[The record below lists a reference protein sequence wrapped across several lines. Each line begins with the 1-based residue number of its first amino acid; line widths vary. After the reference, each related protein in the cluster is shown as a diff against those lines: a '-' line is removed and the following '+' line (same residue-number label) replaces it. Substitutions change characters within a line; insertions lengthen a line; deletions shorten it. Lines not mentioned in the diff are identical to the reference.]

1 MSESTA
7 SAIVWQALFQSL
19 TPRSR
24 SDWNDRLT
32 YWERPASDSEE
43 VQINRAANMVRDNL
57 SENDWLNDA
66 GVRIFAQGSYYNNT
80 NVRQEADMDLRAVHP
95 DIRVE
100 YAPDV
105 VVEYAQNQLCL
116 SDTGRTFAEVVQG
129 MRREITSELSTKFGP
144 LNVDASGNKAIRLK
158 KQPGSRADV
167 DVVPTFQYYWVTW
180 NSFTRSYYVTEGVT
194 ILGKNGLWT
203 NNFPEQHHTNGIEKR
218 ARTKQRF
225 KKYVRIFKRLRDE
238 LVESGQLA
246 SKQVPSFLVE
256 CLTYAVEDVYFL
268 VEEDDRYDRAHRI
281 LARMEGL
288 LNNTSWVSTATE
300 INAVKFLFHRAQPW
314 TIEDAKAFVWAARQR
329 LEF

>member
-1 MSESTA
+1 MSESK
-7 SAIVWQALFQSL
+7 
-19 TPRSR
+19 RSR

-32 YWERPASDSEE
+32 HWERPASDSEE
-43 VQINRAANMVRDNL
+43 VQINRAANMVRGNL
-57 SENDWLNDA
+57 SDNDWLNTA
-66 GVRIFAQGSYYNNT
+66 GVKIFAQGSYYNNT

-100 YAPDV
+100 YARDV
-105 VVEYAQNQLCL
+105 IAEYAQNQLRL

-129 MRREITSELSTKFGP
+129 MRREIARELGTKFGP

-167 DVVPTFQYYWVTW
+167 DVVPTFRYYWVTW
-180 NSFTRSYYVTEGVT
+180 NPVARSYDVTEGVT

-225 KKYVRIFKRLRDE
+225 KKHVRIFKRLRDD
-238 LVESGQLA
+238 LVESGQLV

-256 CLTYAVEDVYFL
+256 CLTYAVEDGYFL
-268 VEEDDRYDRAHRI
+268 FEEDDRYDRARRI
-281 LARMEGL
+281 LARVEDL
-288 LNNTSWVSTATE
+288 LNSTSWVSTATE
-300 INAVKFLFHRAQPW
+300 INEIKFLFHQAQPW
-314 TIEDAKAFVWAARQR
+314 TIEDAKAFARAVRQR